1 MNGSFRLG
9 LPAAVSVAV
18 NGLMVLM
25 LLYLGAGGIQ
35 QRKEA
40 PALKIWSLAVPLGE
54 DEGQAQRQARPE
66 TARRQPAATPAP
78 PPPLPEPVVQMP
90 WRAVAAA
97 TQPVAIAVGAAPAP
111 DQPARAEP
119 ASASASA
126 PASASAAA
134 GQAGHPPKGA
144 NDGLNAAAPPGDSR
158 SYAARI
164 RSWLY
169 AHKIYPKRARMR
181 REEGVVR
188 VRFVLD
194 RHGQLLE
201 GGIVAGSG
209 YFALDQECQAMMH
222 RASPYPTA
230 PRDVPGER
238 IEFTVPIEFVL
249 PT

>member
-9 LPAAVSVAV
+9 LPAAVSLAV
-18 NGLMVLM
+18 NGLMVLA
-25 LLYLGAGGIQ
+25 LLYLGSGGVR
-35 QRKEA
+35 QRKDA
-40 PALKIWSLAVPLGE
+40 PALKVWSLAIPLGE
-54 DEGQAQRQARPE
+54 NEGREQSQAKLQAS
-66 TARRQPAATPAP
+66 ARLRPAATPAP
-78 PPPLPEPVVQMP
+78 PPPRPEPVVHMP

-97 TQPVAIAVGAAPAP
+97 TQPVAVAIAAPPAP
-111 DQPARAEP
+111 AQPATAEP
-119 ASASASA
+119 ASA
-126 PASASAAA
+126 PASTAAA
-134 GQAGHPPKGA
+134 GQAAPPPKGA
-144 NDGLNAAAPPGDSR
+144 SDGLNAAVPPGNSR

-169 AHKIYPKRARMR
+169 AHKIYPKRSRMR
-181 REEGVVR
+181 REEGIVR

-201 GGIVAGSG
+201 GGIVEGSG
-209 YFALDQECQAMMH
+209 YSALDQECQAMMH